1 MRKDAIKLTDF
12 LSLAKKHTAGKGS
25 LSVILWKDFARD
37 AQRLLFGYTGQRGE
51 DPRTSQFEYI
61 INKGRNYKGYQ
72 YCRTQKEV
80 ATAFGVGWK
89 CIYEHSQTYP
99 LIKEATKP
107 ICGIR
112 NNKTYKRGYD
122 IERILKAYKQTL
134 EQIKR
139 QSF

>member
-12 LSLAKKHTAGKGS
+12 KTLAKKHTAGQGH
-25 LSVILWKDFARD
+25 LSVILWKDFVRD

-51 DPRTSQFEYI
+51 DPRASQFEYI
-61 INKGRNYKGYQ
+61 INNGRNYKGYQ

-89 CIYEHSQTYP
+89 CIYEHSQTFP
-99 LIKEATKP
+99 LIQESIKP
-107 ICGIR
+107 IFGMR
-112 NNKTYKRGYD
+112 DNKTYKRGYD
-122 IERILKAYKQTL
+122 IKRILQAYKKTL

-139 QSF
+139 QS